1 MTSNKENL
9 RAGNQINADTSTKP
23 PRIKGEEIDR
33 LISHKRKRSEI
44 FMKTQSTFEQN
55 EISEINSFIE
65 QKLSYI
71 GNFTSIPTQIK
82 QESVNSFKK
91 NDKYPQYD
99 SQSSK
104 SHGVSLGL

>member
-1 MTSNKENL
+1 MNVDASIK
-9 RAGNQINADTSTKP
+9 AQ
-23 PRIKGEEIDR
+23 RIKGEEIDR

-71 GNFTSIPTQIK
+71 GNFTSITPQIK
-82 QESVNSFKK
+82 QE
-91 NDKYPQYD
+91 
-99 SQSSK
+99 
-104 SHGVSLGL
+104 

>member
-1 MTSNKENL
+1 MNVDASIK
-9 RAGNQINADTSTKP
+9 AQ
-23 PRIKGEEIDR
+23 RIKGEEIDR
-33 LISHKRKRSEI
+33 LISHKRKRSET

-71 GNFTSIPTQIK
+71 GNFTSITPQIK
-82 QESVNSFKK
+82 QESQNSFKK
-91 NDKYPQYD
+91 NEKHPHYD

-104 SHGVSLGL
+104 SHGASLGL